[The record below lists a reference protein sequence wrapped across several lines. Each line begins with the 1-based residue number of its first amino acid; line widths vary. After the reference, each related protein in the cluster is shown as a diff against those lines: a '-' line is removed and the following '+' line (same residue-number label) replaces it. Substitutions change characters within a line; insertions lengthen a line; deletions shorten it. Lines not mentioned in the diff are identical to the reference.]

1 MRISDWSSTCA
12 LPIWAVVVGAVAGD
26 NRKPVG
32 MVPGAHEVVGG
43 RLAGR
48 VGRVRLVGRL
58 LGEEA
63 VGAERAVDLI
73 GRDVV
78 EAESAPSAAQIGR
91 ASCRERVCQYV

>member
-78 EAESAPSAAQIGR
+78 EAESAQSGR
-91 ASCRERVCQYV
+91 AECRERVCQYV